1 MASILVL
8 WDVDYTLVDANG
20 AGRRLY
26 QLAFADLYG
35 TELPAAAE
43 QANMAGRT
51 DRAIA
56 IDVLAL
62 AGIPD
67 PRAEVSRFE
76 AALTRLAPEVA
87 HLVADHGTALPGARE
102 ALAALAAT
110 TGPMTAGPMT
120 TGPMI
125 TGPAATT
132 GPAAAGGL
140 AARQSVLTGNIRAL
154 AEAKLAPL
162 GLTCYLDLE
171 IGAYGNEH
179 EIRSELVHLAR
190 ARAAA
195 ADGTDFGGRATVLIG
210 DTPLDVAAALAT
222 GARAIGV
229 ATGMF
234 TAGQL
239 AEAGADVVLP
249 DLTDTGRLLA
259 ALAGD

>member
-110 TGPMTAGPMT
+110 TGPVTTGPMT
-120 TGPMI
+120 TGP
-125 TGPAATT
+125 AATT
-132 GPAAAGGL
+132 DPAAAGGL

-162 GLTCYLDLE
+162 GLTGYLDLE

-195 ADGTDFGGRATVLIG
+195 ADGTDFGGRSTVLIG

-229 ATGMF
+229 ATGIF

>member
-110 TGPMTAGPMT
+110 TGPVTTGPMT
-120 TGPMI
+120 TGP
-125 TGPAATT
+125 AATT
-132 GPAAAGGL
+132 DPAAAGGL

-162 GLTCYLDLE
+162 GLTGYLDLE

-195 ADGTDFGGRATVLIG
+195 ADGTDFGGRSTVLIG

-249 DLTDTGRLLA
+249 DLTDTERLLA
-259 ALAGD
+259 SLAGD

>member
-110 TGPMTAGPMT
+110 TGPVTTGPMT
-120 TGPMI
+120 TGP
-125 TGPAATT
+125 AATT
-132 GPAAAGGL
+132 DPAAAGGL

-162 GLTCYLDLE
+162 GLTGYLDLE

-195 ADGTDFGGRATVLIG
+195 ADGTDFGGRSTVLIG

>member
-1 MASILVL
+1 MASVLVL

-43 QANMAGRT
+43 RANMAGRT

-62 AGIPD
+62 AGIRD
-67 PRAEVSRFE
+67 PRAAVGQFE

-87 HLVADHGTALPGARE
+87 HLVADHGSALPGARA
-102 ALAALAAT
+102 ALAALAA
-110 TGPMTAGPMT
+110 A
-120 TGPMI
+120 
-125 TGPAATT
+125 TGPAAP
-132 GPAAAGGL
+132 GRL

-154 AEAKLAPL
+154 AEAKLTPL
-162 GLTCYLDLE
+162 GLTGYLDLE

-179 EIRSELVHLAR
+179 EVRSELVHLAR
-190 ARAAA
+190 ARAARA
-195 ADGTDFGGRATVLIG
+195 HGTDFGGPATVLIG
-210 DTPLDVAAALAT
+210 DTPLDVQAALAT

-234 TAGQL
+234 TADQL
-239 AEAGADVVLP
+239 AEAGAEVVLA

-259 ALAGD
+259 ALAAD

>member
-1 MASILVL
+1 MSAGNVANVTGILVL

-76 AALTRLAPEVA
+76 AVLTRLAPEVA

-110 TGPMTAGPMT
+110 TGLT
-120 TGPMI
+120 
-125 TGPAATT
+125 ATT

-195 ADGTDFGGRATVLIG
+195 ADGTDFGGRSTVLIG

>member
-35 TELPAAAE
+35 TELPATAE

-110 TGPMTAGPMT
+110 TGPMT

-132 GPAAAGGL
+132 DPAAAGGL

-162 GLTCYLDLE
+162 GLTGYLDLE

-195 ADGTDFGGRATVLIG
+195 ADGTDFGGRSTVLIG

-249 DLTDTGRLLA
+249 DLTDTERLLA

>member
-35 TELPAAAE
+35 TELPATAE

-110 TGPMTAGPMT
+110 TGPMT

-132 GPAAAGGL
+132 DPAAAGGL

-162 GLTCYLDLE
+162 GLTGYLDLE

-195 ADGTDFGGRATVLIG
+195 ADGTDFGGRSTVLIG

>member
-35 TELPAAAE
+35 TELTAAAE

-110 TGPMTAGPMT
+110 TGPVTTGPMT
-120 TGPMI
+120 TGP
-125 TGPAATT
+125 AATT
-132 GPAAAGGL
+132 DPAAAGGL

-162 GLTCYLDLE
+162 GLTGYLDLE

-195 ADGTDFGGRATVLIG
+195 ADGTDFGGRSTVLIG

>member
-110 TGPMTAGPMT
+110 TGPMTTGPMT
-120 TGPMI
+120 TGP
-125 TGPAATT
+125 AATT
-132 GPAAAGGL
+132 DPAAAGGL

-162 GLTCYLDLE
+162 GLTGYLDLE

-195 ADGTDFGGRATVLIG
+195 ADGTDFGGRSTVLIG

-249 DLTDTGRLLA
+249 DLTDTERLLA

>member
-35 TELPAAAE
+35 TELPATAE

-110 TGPMTAGPMT
+110 TGPMTTGPMT
-120 TGPMI
+120 TGP
-125 TGPAATT
+125 AATT
-132 GPAAAGGL
+132 DPAAAGGL

-162 GLTCYLDLE
+162 GLTGYLDLE

-195 ADGTDFGGRATVLIG
+195 ADGTDFGGRSTVLIG

-249 DLTDTGRLLA
+249 DLTDTERLLA
-259 ALAGD
+259 SLAGD